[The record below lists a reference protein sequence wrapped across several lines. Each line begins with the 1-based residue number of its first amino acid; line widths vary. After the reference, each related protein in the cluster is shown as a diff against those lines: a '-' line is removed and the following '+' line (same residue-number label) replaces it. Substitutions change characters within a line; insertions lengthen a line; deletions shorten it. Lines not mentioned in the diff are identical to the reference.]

1 MHHDAS
7 WLILCHYLSWVLD
20 VLCHPSV
27 FASIKTPEK
36 GSFASGCKC
45 CFSMVLGSKVF
56 ASQLF
61 STPAR
66 RRPQQSNSQLGI
78 ARLPQEKAFFAT
90 QLVFSLRKSEWL
102 LTKNS
107 RWVQRAMVCSK
118 LHCSTVARM
127 QKHFPIC
134 PVMNFFKATKV
145 YIKFTQILWSHEAD
159 SCAHPSEA
167 RIRTCLE
174 KWSKCLWDFAACRA
188 SKSDGCAEWPWW
200 WQTWGRIYRNIGAHL
215 MH

>member
-1 MHHDAS
+1 MIDTVSSSFMSPWCFMSPISFCLNQDPKKRIVRTWMQVLFQHGS
-7 WLILCHYLSWVLD
+7 WFQGVRLSAVQYSCEKEAPTTPVL
-20 VLCHPSV
+20 
-27 FASIKTPEK
+27 FT
-36 GSFASGCKC
+36 
-45 CFSMVLGSKVF
+45 
-56 ASQLF
+56 
-61 STPAR
+61 
-66 RRPQQSNSQLGI
+66 SNSQLGI

-167 RIRTCLE
+167 RIRTCLQ

-200 WQTWGRIYRNIGAHL
+200 CQTWGRIYRNIGAHL